1 MNTKTN
7 TILRYINVGL
17 CCLLAILFI
26 LPVMKL
32 DVVQPDGEYLINF
45 SIGQFLGFAQLIDDF
60 IKSYSA
66 TQSLNGQMFALI
78 AKETKELYMLI
89 FFLILPLAGIL
100 LSLLPRTIKVSWL
113 TGVAALICLVC
124 FSVFYHQ
131 VESNTSA
138 FNAQIGGFYTMNSY
152 QRSSY
157 SYTLSMA
164 PYGYLYVLSCLTS
177 IVVSIVLFIKR
188 EKPAAMQV
196 LVDPTTGKVIGS
208 VPVAVPGAPVQT
220 TAPMPASTSASTGAT
235 MQAPTAVP
243 NVPVA
248 GAPVMTTTTAAPVA
262 PVIPADPTVAT
273 AQPQTGAPMP
283 TPSPNSHANPQPPIP
298 GAPSNE

>member
-32 DVVQPDGEYLINF
+32 NIVQPNGEYLIHF
-45 SIGQFLGFAQLIDDF
+45 SIGQFFGFAQLIEDF
-60 IKSYSA
+60 MESYSA
-66 TQSLNGQMFALI
+66 TQSINNQSLILFAN
-78 AKETKELYMLI
+78 TVKELYMLI
-89 FFLILPLAGIL
+89 FFLILPLASIL

-113 TGVAALICLVC
+113 TGVVALICLVC

-131 VESNTSA
+131 IDSNISSY
-138 FNAQIGGFYTMNSY
+138 NAQMSGFYTMNSY
-152 QRSSY
+152 QRSGY
-157 SYTLSMA
+157 SYTLSIA
-164 PYGYLYVLSCLTS
+164 PYGYLYVLLCVAS

-188 EKPAAMQV
+188 EKPVAVQV

-208 VPVAVPGAPVQT
+208 VPVAVSGAPAQT
-220 TAPMPASTSASTGAT
+220 TAPATTPAT
-235 MQAPTAVP
+235 PTVP
-243 NVPVA
+243 TVPTI
-248 GAPVMTTTTAAPVA
+248 TTTQPQ
-262 PVIPADPTVAT
+262 T
-273 AQPQTGAPMP
+273 AQTGTPMPVSTPTQSQTGAPMP
-283 TPSPNSHANPQPPIP
+283 TSSPAQTQTGVPTPTPSPDSLVSPQPPIP

>member
-32 DVVQPDGEYLINF
+32 DIVQPNGEYLIHF
-45 SIGQFLGFAQLIDDF
+45 SIGQFFGFAQFIEDF
-60 IKSYSA
+60 MKSYSA
-66 TQSLNGQMFALI
+66 TQSINNQSLILFAN
-78 AKETKELYMLI
+78 AAKELYMLI

-113 TGVAALICLVC
+113 TGVVALICLVC

-131 VESNTSA
+131 IDSNISSY
-138 FNAQIGGFYTMNSY
+138 NAQMSGFYTMNSY
-152 QRSSY
+152 QRSGY
-157 SYTLSMA
+157 SYTLSIA
-164 PYGYLYVLSCLTS
+164 PYGYLYVLLCVAS

-188 EKPAAMQV
+188 EKPVAVQV
-196 LVDPTTGKVIGS
+196 LVDPTTGKVVGS

-220 TAPMPASTSASTGAT
+220 TAPVTTPATPVVPTVPTITTAQPQTAQTGTPMPVS
-235 MQAPTAVP
+235 APT
-243 NVPVA
+243 
-248 GAPVMTTTTAAPVA
+248 
-262 PVIPADPTVAT
+262 
-273 AQPQTGAPMP
+273 QPQTGAPTP
-283 TPSPNSHANPQPPIP
+283 TPSPDSHVSPQPPIP

>member
-32 DVVQPDGEYLINF
+32 DIVQPNGEYLIHF
-45 SIGQFLGFAQLIDDF
+45 SIGQFFGFAQLIEDF
-60 IKSYSA
+60 MKSYSA
-66 TQSLNGQMFALI
+66 TQSLNGQSLILFAN
-78 AKETKELYMLI
+78 AAKELYMLI

-113 TGVAALICLVC
+113 TGVVALICFVC

-131 VESNTSA
+131 IDSNISA
-138 FNAQIGGFYTMNSY
+138 FNAQMSGFYTMNSY
-152 QRSSY
+152 QRSGY
-157 SYTLSMA
+157 SYVLSVA
-164 PYGYLYVLSCLTS
+164 PYGYLYVLLCLAS
-177 IVVSIVLFIKR
+177 VVVSIVLFIKR
-188 EKPAAMQV
+188 EKPVAVQV
-196 LVDPTTGKVIGS
+196 LVDPTTGKVVGS

-220 TAPMPASTSASTGAT
+220 TAPVTTPATPVV
-235 MQAPTAVP
+235 PTVP
-243 NVPVA
+243 TI
-248 GAPVMTTTTAAPVA
+248 TTTQPQTAQTGTPMPVST
-262 PVIPADPTVAT
+262 P

-283 TPSPNSHANPQPPIP
+283 TPSPDSLVSPQPPIP

>member
-32 DVVQPDGEYLINF
+32 NIVQPNGEYLIHF
-45 SIGQFLGFAQLIDDF
+45 SIGQFFGFAQLIEDF
-60 IKSYSA
+60 MESYSA
-66 TQSLNGQMFALI
+66 TQSINNQSLILFAN
-78 AKETKELYMLI
+78 TVKELYMLI

-113 TGVAALICLVC
+113 TGVVALICLVC

-131 VESNTSA
+131 IDSNISSY
-138 FNAQIGGFYTMNSY
+138 NAQMSGFYTMNSY
-152 QRSSY
+152 QRSGY
-157 SYTLSMA
+157 SYTLSIA
-164 PYGYLYVLSCLTS
+164 PYGYLYVLLCVAS

-188 EKPAAMQV
+188 EKPVAVQV

-208 VPVAVPGAPVQT
+208 VPVAVSGAPAQT
-220 TAPMPASTSASTGAT
+220 TAPATTPATPTVPTVPTITTTQPQTAQTGTPMPAS
-235 MQAPTAVP
+235 AP
-243 NVPVA
+243 
-248 GAPVMTTTTAAPVA
+248 
-262 PVIPADPTVAT
+262 
-273 AQPQTGAPMP
+273 AQPQTGAPTP
-283 TPSPNSHANPQPPIP
+283 TPSPDSHVSPQPPIP

>member
-32 DVVQPDGEYLINF
+32 DIVQPNGEYLIHF
-45 SIGQFLGFAQLIDDF
+45 SIGQFFGFAQLIEDF
-60 IKSYSA
+60 MKSYSA
-66 TQSLNGQMFALI
+66 TRSLNGQSLILFAN
-78 AKETKELYMLI
+78 AAKELYMLI

-113 TGVAALICLVC
+113 TGVVALICLVC

-131 VESNTSA
+131 IDSNISA
-138 FNAQIGGFYTMNSY
+138 FNAQMSGFYTMNSY
-152 QRSSY
+152 QRSGY
-157 SYTLSMA
+157 SYVLSVA
-164 PYGYLYVLSCLTS
+164 PYGYLYVLLCLAS
-177 IVVSIVLFIKR
+177 VVVSIVLFIKR
-188 EKPAAMQV
+188 EKPVAVQV
-196 LVDPTTGKVIGS
+196 LVDPTTGKVVGS

-220 TAPMPASTSASTGAT
+220 
-235 MQAPTAVP
+235 
-243 NVPVA
+243 
-248 GAPVMTTTTAAPVA
+248 AAPVTTPA
-262 PVIPADPTVAT
+262 TPVVPTVPTITT
-273 AQPQTGAPMP
+273 AQPQTVQTGAPMP
-283 TPSPNSHANPQPPIP
+283 VSTPTQPQIGAPMPTSSPDLHVSPQPPIP

>member
-32 DVVQPDGEYLINF
+32 DIVQPNGEYLIHF
-45 SIGQFLGFAQLIDDF
+45 SIGQFFGFAQLIEDF
-60 IKSYSA
+60 MKSYSA
-66 TQSLNGQMFALI
+66 TQSLNGQSLILFAN
-78 AKETKELYMLI
+78 AAKELYMLI

-113 TGVAALICLVC
+113 TGVVALICLVC

-131 VESNTSA
+131 IDSNISA
-138 FNAQIGGFYTMNSY
+138 FNAQMNGFYTMNSY
-152 QRSSY
+152 QRSGY

-164 PYGYLYVLSCLTS
+164 PYGYLYVLLCVASV
-177 IVVSIVLFIKR
+177 VVSIVLFIKR
-188 EKPAAMQV
+188 EKPVAVQV
-196 LVDPTTGKVIGS
+196 LVDPTTGKVVGS

-220 TAPMPASTSASTGAT
+220 
-235 MQAPTAVP
+235 
-243 NVPVA
+243 
-248 GAPVMTTTTAAPVA
+248 AAPVTTPA
-262 PVIPADPTVAT
+262 TPVVPTVPTITTVQPQTAQT
-273 AQPQTGAPMP
+273 GTPMPVSTPAQPQTGAPMP
-283 TPSPNSHANPQPPIP
+283 TPSPDSLVSPQPPIP

>member
-32 DVVQPDGEYLINF
+32 DIVQPNGEYLIHF
-45 SIGQFLGFAQLIDDF
+45 SIGQFFGFAQLIEDF
-60 IKSYSA
+60 MKSYSA
-66 TQSLNGQMFALI
+66 TQSLNGQSLILFAN
-78 AKETKELYMLI
+78 AAKELYMLI

-113 TGVAALICLVC
+113 TGVVALICLVC

-131 VESNTSA
+131 IDSNISA
-138 FNAQIGGFYTMNSY
+138 FNAQMSGFYTMNSY
-152 QRSSY
+152 QRSGY

-164 PYGYLYVLSCLTS
+164 PYGYLYVLLCLAS
-177 IVVSIVLFIKR
+177 VVVSIVLFIKR
-188 EKPAAMQV
+188 EKPVAVQV

-208 VPVAVPGAPVQT
+208 VPVAVPGTPVQT
-220 TAPMPASTSASTGAT
+220 TAPVTTPAT
-235 MQAPTAVP
+235 
-243 NVPVA
+243 PV
-248 GAPVMTTTTAAPVA
+248 V
-262 PVIPADPTVAT
+262 PTVPTITT
-273 AQPQTGAPMP
+273 AQPQTAQTGTPMPVSTPAQPQIGAPMP
-283 TPSPNSHANPQPPIP
+283 TPSPDLHVSPQPPIP

>member
-32 DVVQPDGEYLINF
+32 DIVQPNGEYLIHF
-45 SIGQFLGFAQLIDDF
+45 SIGQFFGFAQLIEDF
-60 IKSYSA
+60 MESYSA
-66 TQSLNGQMFALI
+66 TQSINNQSLILFANT
-78 AKETKELYMLI
+78 AKELYMLI
-89 FFLILPLAGIL
+89 FFLILPLVGIL

-113 TGVAALICLVC
+113 TGVVALICLVC

-131 VESNTSA
+131 IDSNISSY
-138 FNAQIGGFYTMNSY
+138 NAQMSGFYTMNSY
-152 QRSSY
+152 QRSGY

-164 PYGYLYVLSCLTS
+164 PYGYLYVLLCVAS

-188 EKPAAMQV
+188 EKPVAVQV

-208 VPVAVPGAPVQT
+208 VPVTIPGTPVQT
-220 TAPMPASTSASTGAT
+220 TAPVTTPATPVVPTVPTITTAQPQTAQTGTPMPVL
-235 MQAPTAVP
+235 APT
-243 NVPVA
+243 
-248 GAPVMTTTTAAPVA
+248 
-262 PVIPADPTVAT
+262 
-273 AQPQTGAPMP
+273 QPQTGAPTP
-283 TPSPNSHANPQPPIP
+283 TPSPDSHVSPQPPIP

>member
-32 DVVQPDGEYLINF
+32 DIVQPNGEYLIHF
-45 SIGQFLGFAQLIDDF
+45 SIGQFFGFAQLIEDF
-60 IKSYSA
+60 MKSYSA
-66 TQSLNGQMFALI
+66 TQSLNGQSLILFAN
-78 AKETKELYMLI
+78 AAKELYMLI

-113 TGVAALICLVC
+113 TGVVALICLVC

-131 VESNTSA
+131 IDSNISA
-138 FNAQIGGFYTMNSY
+138 FNAQMSGFYTMNSY
-152 QRSSY
+152 QRSGY
-157 SYTLSMA
+157 SYVLSVA
-164 PYGYLYVLSCLTS
+164 PYGYLYVLLCLAS
-177 IVVSIVLFIKR
+177 VVVSIVLFIKR
-188 EKPAAMQV
+188 EKPVAVQV
-196 LVDPTTGKVIGS
+196 LVDPTTGKIVGS

-220 TAPMPASTSASTGAT
+220 AAPVTTPATPVVPTVPTITTAQPQTAQTGAPMPAS
-235 MQAPTAVP
+235 AP
-243 NVPVA
+243 
-248 GAPVMTTTTAAPVA
+248 
-262 PVIPADPTVAT
+262 
-273 AQPQTGAPMP
+273 AQPQTGAPTP
-283 TPSPNSHANPQPPIP
+283 TPSPDSHVSPQPPIP

>member
-188 EKPAAMQV
+188 EKSVAVQV

-208 VPVAVPGAPVQT
+208 APVAVPGAPVQT
-220 TAPMPASTSASTGAT
+220 
-235 MQAPTAVP
+235 
-243 NVPVA
+243 
-248 GAPVMTTTTAAPVA
+248 AAPVTTPA
-262 PVIPADPTVAT
+262 IPVVPTVPTITT
-273 AQPQTGAPMP
+273 AQPQTAQTGTPMPVSAPTQPQTGAPTP
-283 TPSPNSHANPQPPIP
+283 TPSPDSHVSPQPPIP